1 MVRLSSIFHHPVV
14 EVAPVP
20 FPKFRIPPAPRGL
33 PRHQR
38 AWYVVVAAIV
48 SAVATTVPMCPQHD
62 DAGRPLW
69 RVEVVNDGDTVTCI
83 DEAGQTVKI
92 RLQGIDAPEFD
103 QPHGRTARN
112 ALDQKLASRRVRVTG
127 TARDQHGRLLGTL
140 WLDDR
145 NLNRELIAEGHAWV
159 FGGFAPDLDLVD
171 AEAAARGGRRPRGGG
186 AGPVS
191 PSQWRQEHPRQR

>member
-1 MVRLSSIFHHPVV
+1 M
-14 EVAPVP
+14 A

-33 PRHQR
+33 PRHLR

-48 SAVATTVPMCPQHD
+48 SAVAATVPMCPQHD
-62 DAGRPLW
+62 AAGRPLW
-69 RVEVVNDGDTVTCI
+69 RVEMVNDGDTVTCI

-103 QPHGRTARN
+103 QPHGRSARN
-112 ALDQKLASRRVRVTG
+112 ALDQKLASRRVRVAG

-145 NLNRELIAEGHAWV
+145 NLNRELVAEGHAWV
-159 FGGFAPDLDLVD
+159 FGGFSPDPDLVD
-171 AEAAARGGRRPRGGG
+171 AEEAARRARRGLW
-186 AGPVS
+186 AADQPVS